1 MGHPVIESDFHT
13 HAFPPGMVPE
23 PIHRA
28 RALSRAAR
36 LGRMS
41 DAGYVDTLVD
51 RMMANVHD
59 PEADLL
65 RADLEHAGIRR
76 AALHGLDW
84 GLVIGDITEM
94 TPQQQLEWATGVA
107 VRHEGFFRLFF
118 GIDPRR
124 PDSPELAGR
133 ALADERIG
141 GIKLY
146 PPAGFSPLDDR
157 CLPIYRAVEAA
168 GATMLV
174 HTGRQTFPFNLAHGR
189 LELYSEVQR
198 RFPGLRLVLGHA
210 GWPSWG
216 REAIEVAAGHPT
228 TFVEV
233 SNWNREI
240 ASSPATARTFLLQ
253 AWSELGPGRVLFGTD
268 HYASPRAEGSDNIRS
283 WKEFVEETAADA
295 RVDLDAAEDTID
307 LLFKRG

>member
-1 MGHPVIESDFHT
+1 MIESDFHT

-36 LGRMS
+36 LGRSS
-41 DAGYVDTLVD
+41 DAGYVDALVE

-59 PEADLL
+59 PDADLL
-65 RADLEHAGIRR
+65 RAELESAGIRR

-84 GLVIGDITEM
+84 GLVSGDITEM
-94 TPQQQLEWATGVA
+94 TPEQQLEWATAVA
-107 VRHEGFFRLFF
+107 DRHDGFFRPFF
-118 GIDPRR
+118 GVDPRR
-124 PDSPELAGR
+124 PRCADLVAR
-133 ALADERIG
+133 ALLDERIG

-146 PPAGFSPLDDR
+146 PPAGFSPLDER
-157 CLPIYRAVEAA
+157 CMAVYGQVEQA
-168 GATMLV
+168 GATVLV
-174 HTGRQTFPFNLAHGR
+174 HTGRQTFPFDLAHGR
-189 LELYSEVQR
+189 LEPYSEVQR

-216 REAIEVAAGHPT
+216 REAIDVAAGHPT

-240 ASSPATARTFLLQ
+240 ATSPSTARTFLVT

-268 HYASPRAEGSDNIRS
+268 HFASPRLEGSETVRR
-283 WKEFVEETAADA
+283 WKEFVEATAAEA
-295 RVDLDAAEDTID
+295 GVDMGAAEAAVDS
-307 LLFKRG
+307 LFKRG